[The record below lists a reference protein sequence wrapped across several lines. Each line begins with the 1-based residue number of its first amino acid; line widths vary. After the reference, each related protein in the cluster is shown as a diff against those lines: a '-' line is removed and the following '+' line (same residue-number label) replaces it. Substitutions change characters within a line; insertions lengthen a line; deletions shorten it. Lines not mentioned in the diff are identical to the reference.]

1 MGQGPWRWIVLF
13 FTRPI
18 HLSDLAALARPLKQR
33 EKAVKSLDR
42 APAADEAEAPPSRPR
57 AVGPGSASG
66 RPPAVSLRDPA
77 LEVGVSEQPLDTLP
91 ADLQSEFDS
100 IAKREAERARSRER
114 GAEG

>member
-18 HLSDLAALARPLKQR
+18 RFSDLAALARPLKQR
-33 EKAVKSLDR
+33 ETTREPPDPMRAADAAEDRPSLPR
-42 APAADEAEAPPSRPR
+42 APAE
-57 AVGPGSASG
+57 GSASA
-66 RPPAVSLRDPA
+66 RPRTVSLRDP
-77 LEVGVSEQPLDTLP
+77 LEVGISEQPLDTLP
-91 ADLQSEFDS
+91 AELRSEFDS